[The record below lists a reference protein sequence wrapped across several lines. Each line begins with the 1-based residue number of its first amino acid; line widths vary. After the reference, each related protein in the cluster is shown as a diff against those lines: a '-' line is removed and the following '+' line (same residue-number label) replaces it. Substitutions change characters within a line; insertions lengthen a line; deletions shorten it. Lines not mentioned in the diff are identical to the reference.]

1 MTWITRMVWS
11 LIYSQTSW
19 NVKSSG
25 PLEALLRTKLVEV
38 MEFQL
43 SYLIFQ
49 KIVLKSAANLIC
61 QQISKTHQWP
71 QDWKRSIFI
80 PISKKDNDKECSKY
94 CTIAVISHACKVMLK
109 ILQARIQ
116 KNMSQELP
124 DIQPGFR
131 KGRGTRNQI
140 VNIVA
145 S

>member
-1 MTWITRMVWS
+1 
-11 LIYSQTSW
+11 
-19 NVKSSG
+19 
-25 PLEALLRTKLVEV
+25 

-131 KGRGTRNQI
+131 KGRGTRDQTANIRWII
-140 VNIVA
+140 VKARDFCLSRKTSTSTSLSTLKPLCGSQETVEN

>member
-131 KGRGTRNQI
+131 KGKIGRAH
-140 VNIVA
+140 V
-145 S
+145 